1 MKFIYSAN
9 LVLFILPFNLLAAQS
24 YYCPQNH
31 AYISLGMTTNQVIAA
46 CGQPTSQQESN
57 TPLTQI
63 IPVQQLI
70 YNNHGT
76 NTAFY
81 GVWNIQTGSG
91 GAQMEIDVVNNQV
104 KGIKINGGDSNATS
118 LCDGAN
124 IQMNDPVSKVYSA
137 CGSPDV
143 INNTFVNQVVPT
155 ETKPQIWMYQP
166 GQYQP
171 SVSLTFVDGK
181 LQSINN

>member
-31 AYISLGMTTNQVIAA
+31 AYISLGMTTNEVIAA

-57 TPLTQI
+57 TPLTQR